1 MPLVNT
7 VEMLRVAR
15 DREYCVG
22 AFNVV
27 DYLSIEAVVRAAE
40 NRKSPAIVQASSGT
54 IKRFGVKALVAM
66 TRTAAAG
73 STVPLALHLD
83 HGTDVKVLSEAI
95 EAGFNSVMI
104 DASAQPFEKNIEIT
118 AGVVKEAH
126 ARGVSVE
133 GEIGVVAGVED
144 DIVAAHDASLYTTP
158 EQAIE
163 FKEKTGIDFLAAAI
177 GTAHGFYKVE
187 PKLNID
193 TLRQIRAR
201 TDYLLVVHGG
211 TGLADEVVRELV
223 AAGAN
228 KFNVSTMVK
237 QVYTDALYDY
247 IGSHRDEYNIMK
259 TLGHACKSITAMLET
274 YMVLLGSAGKA

>member
-7 VEMLRVAR
+7 VEMLRCAR
-15 DREYCVG
+15 DCKYCVG

-40 NRKSPAIVQASSGT
+40 NQKSPAIIQASSGT
-54 IKRFGVKALVAM
+54 IKRFGVKTLVAM

-73 STVPLALHLD
+73 SSVPLALHLD
-83 HGTDVKVLSEAI
+83 HGTDVKVLSDAI
-95 EAGFNSVMI
+95 AAGFNSVMI
-104 DASAQPFEKNIEIT
+104 DASAHPFEENIAIT
-118 AGVVKEAH
+118 AAVVKEAH
-126 ARGVSVE
+126 AREVSVE

-144 DIVAAHDASLYTTP
+144 DIVAAHDASIYTTP

-163 FKEKTGIDFLAAAI
+163 FQQRTGIDFLAAAI
-177 GTAHGFYKVE
+177 GTAHGVYKTE

-193 TLRQIRAR
+193 TLRQIRHR

-211 TGLADEVVRELV
+211 TGLSDEIVRELV
-223 AAGAN
+223 MAGAN

-237 QVYTDALYDY
+237 QVYTDALYEY
-247 IGSHRDEYNIMK
+247 IDNHRQEYNIMK
-259 TLGHACKSITAMLET
+259 TLDNAYRSITAMLED

>member
-7 VEMLRVAR
+7 VEMLKAAR
-15 DREYCVG
+15 DGKYCVG

-27 DYLSIEAVVRAAE
+27 DYLSIEAVVKAAE
-40 NRKSPAIVQASSGT
+40 NRQSPAIIQASSGT
-54 IKRFGVKALVAM
+54 IKRFGVKTLVEM
-66 TRTAAAG
+66 TRTAAAK
-73 STVPLALHLD
+73 STVPLSLHLD
-83 HGTDVKVLSEAI
+83 HGTDCKVLSEAI
-95 EAGFNSVMI
+95 AAGFNSVMI
-104 DASAQPFEKNIEIT
+104 DASAHPFEKNIEIT
-118 AGVVKEAH
+118 AGVVREAH

-177 GTAHGFYKVE
+177 GTAHGVYKVE

-193 TLRQIRAR
+193 TLRQIRAQ

-211 TGLADEVVRELV
+211 TGLADCVVRELV
-223 AAGAN
+223 EAGAN

-237 QVYTDALYDY
+237 QVYNDALFEY
-247 IGSHRDEYNIMK
+247 ISNNREEYNILK
-259 TLGHACKSITAMLET
+259 TLDYAFKSITAMLET
-274 YMVLLGSAGKA
+274 YMVLLGSAGRA